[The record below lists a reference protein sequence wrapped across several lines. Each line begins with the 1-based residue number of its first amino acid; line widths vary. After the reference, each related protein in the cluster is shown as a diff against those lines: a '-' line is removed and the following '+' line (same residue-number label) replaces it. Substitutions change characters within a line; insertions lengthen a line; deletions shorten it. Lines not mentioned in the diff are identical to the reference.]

1 MQWVVTR
8 SLESK
13 ARKLVEERHC
23 KNLGGDCRPKKK
35 VKFKNTKTDRNNY
48 TEGNIEVDRGKTNL
62 KVATNRVDGGG
73 GSMTEASGPTPEKN
87 ERGKGERVDP

>member
-1 MQWVVTR
+1 MLSDSITETTMVVSTKLGKLEAVDRRLVMCQELLRFFKELEGEGVGTR

-35 VKFKNTKTDRNNY
+35 VKFKNTKTDRNN
-48 TEGNIEVDRGKTNL
+48 
-62 KVATNRVDGGG
+62 
-73 GSMTEASGPTPEKN
+73 
-87 ERGKGERVDP
+87 